1 MKNIK
6 LGKKIIIGFY
16 AGNLKCAKKMP
27 ISLLV

>member
-6 LGKKIIIGFY
+6 LGKKNIIGIC

-27 ISLLV
+27 KSLLV